1 MTQQPLVSLSSSSS
15 SPLLAMVSTPNKST
29 SKPATPLSKY
39 SKSIPFLR
47 RPPNL
52 DGTTYAGDVG
62 FDPFNFSSSS
72 PEQLVYFREAEVKH
86 SRLAMLAAAGWPISE
101 LLDTKLAGLLNMDS
115 VLGSDDRVPS
125 ILNGGMDNISPIWWG
140 FCLGLAAAIDLRG
153 VQNSRYSNDNDE
165 NSDNDKVYQPG
176 DYGFDPLGLYPDD
189 LQGRQ
194 RMQLAEIKHGRLA
207 MIAITAFAFQEYVSG
222 VGVVDETP
230 MFFHPL
236 QLF

>member
-1 MTQQPLVSLSSSSS
+1 MTQQNL
-15 SPLLAMVSTPNKST
+15 SPLLAMVSTPNQST
-29 SKPATPLSKY
+29 TNKPPPATLSKY

-72 PEQLVYFREAEVKH
+72 PEQLVYYREAEMKH

-101 LLDTKLAGLLNMDS
+101 LLDKKLAGWLDMDS

-125 ILNGGMDNISPIWWG
+125 ILNGGMDNVSPIWWG

-153 VQNSRYSNDNDE
+153 IQNSRYSNNDDE
-165 NSDNDKVYQPG
+165 SDNDKVYQPG

-189 LQGRQ
+189 LQGQQ

-207 MIAITAFAFQEYVSG
+207 MIAITAFAVQEYVVG

>member
-1 MTQQPLVSLSSSSS
+1 MTQLASSS
-15 SPLLAMVSTPNKST
+15 SPILAMVSTPPSTTGKSPT
-29 SKPATPLSKY
+29 TLSKY

-52 DGTTYAGDVG
+52 DGTTYQGDVG

-72 PEQLVYFREAEVKH
+72 PEQLAYYREAEIKH
-86 SRLAMLAAAGWPISE
+86 SRLAMLAAAGWPLSE
-101 LLDTKLAGLLNMDS
+101 LFDKKIATMLDMDP

-125 ILNGGMDNISPIWWG
+125 ILNGGMENIPPVWWG
-140 FCLGLAAAIDLRG
+140 FCLGLSAAIDLRG
-153 VQNSRYSNDNDE
+153 VQNARYSQEDEGDN
-165 NSDNDKVYQPG
+165 YLIG
-176 DYGFDPLGLYPDD
+176 DYGFDPLGLYPSDEEG
-189 LQGRQ
+189 QK
-194 RMQLAEIKHGRLA
+194 RMQLAEIKHGRLS
-207 MIAITAFAFQEYVSG
+207 MIAVTAFAFQEYVSK

>member
-1 MTQQPLVSLSSSSS
+1 MTQQQLVPFSSS
-15 SPLLAMVSTPNKST
+15 SPLLAMVSTPNQST
-29 SKPATPLSKY
+29 TNKPPPTTPLSKY

-62 FDPFNFSSSS
+62 FDPFNLSSSS
-72 PEQLVYFREAEVKH
+72 PEQLVYYREAEVKH

-101 LLDTKLAGLLNMDS
+101 LLDKKLAALVDMDS
-115 VLGSDDRVPS
+115 VLGSNDRVPS
-125 ILNGGMDNISPIWWG
+125 ILNGGMDNVSPIWWG

-153 VQNSRYSNDNDE
+153 IQNSRYSSDDDN
-165 NSDNDKVYQPG
+165 NDKVYQPG
-176 DYGFDPLGLYPDD
+176 DYGFDPLGLYPSDV
-189 LQGRQ
+189 QGQQ

-207 MIAITAFAFQEYVSG
+207 MIAVTAFAFQEYVSE